1 MPMHIENLI
10 EEVLKGYNLR
20 LEGIHGIP
28 HWRRVRDNG
37 LFLAERTGADAQVV
51 ELFSVYHDCRRL
63 NDGHDPGHGARGA
76 QLAVEMRGEW
86 FEIEDEP
93 FEHLLIACRAHTAGL
108 TEAHPTVQTCWDADR
123 LDLGRV
129 GVMPRAERLCTEAA
143 KDPETIKWALARSW
157 SGWDQ
162 P

>member
-1 MPMHIENLI
+1 MHIENLI

-129 GVMPRAERLCTEAA
+129 GVMPLAERLCTEAA

-157 SGWDQ
+157 SGWDRD
-162 P
+162 